1 MPVFTNADARRLLS
15 EDGTSC
21 TIPDTFTSIADRA
34 FNNWYTTDFDLL
46 RTVIIPNTITSIG
59 YAAFA
64 RCSSIS
70 SITIPAS
77 VIQISAYAFG
87 DCTSLKSITISDAAL
102 NNTNY
107 GMHDGNYYNPFYGCT
122 LLIAK
127 ARSLNMNVREY
138 LLHRNERI
146 RMVNL
151 RYTVLNSL
159 KTINNARILARS
171 EGGEFI
177 WVNPIWISNRRR
189 WLEEV
194 LAATT
199 NKGTITNKKWKK
211 RTRRKIRDEKYKGL
225 NGVLAEERIPPF
237 EMWREIV
244 MFF

>member
-1 MPVFTNADARRLLS
+1 MPAFTNTDAIRLLS

-34 FNNWYTTDFDLL
+34 FYNWNTDFDLL
-46 RTVIIPNTITSIG
+46 HTVIIPSTITSIG
-59 YAAFA
+59 YGAFA
-64 RCSSIS
+64 FCSSIS
-70 SITIPAS
+70 SITIPPS
-77 VIQISAYAFG
+77 VVQIRGRAFFN
-87 DCTSLKSITISDAAL
+87 CSSLKSVIISDAAL
-102 NNTNY
+102 NNNYY
-107 GMHDGNYYNPFYGCT
+107 GMDDGEYYDPFFGCT
-122 LLIAK
+122 ELIAK
-127 ARSLNMNVREY
+127 AQQLNMTVKEY